1 MAVLFQFD
9 GILPDGTAVRK
20 KEKFRKVSFVFLP
33 AHGKYSAVPVGVHS
47 HLWYNTSELR
57 RLS

>member
-1 MAVLFQFD
+1 MAVLFRFD

-20 KEKFRKVSFVFLP
+20 KEKSGKVSFVFLP
-33 AHGKYSAVPVGVHS
+33 VHGKYSAVPVGVHS
-47 HLWYNTSELR
+47 YLWYNTSELR